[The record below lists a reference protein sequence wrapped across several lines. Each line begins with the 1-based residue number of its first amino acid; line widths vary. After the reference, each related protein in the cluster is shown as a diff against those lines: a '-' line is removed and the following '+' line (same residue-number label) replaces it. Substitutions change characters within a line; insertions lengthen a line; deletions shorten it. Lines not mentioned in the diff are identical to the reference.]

1 MRLAKRGA
9 PDLARHGVARPNL
22 ERQSMCRNDHDKL
35 PHLTEVCGDDAE
47 VLALSVLRFVAAGY
61 MTSDVACWDAAY
73 DGAERLL
80 GIMEGP
86 QLVAAMTRVMRAI
99 RSERQRDWHFMPA
112 TCCRVTEDERQLVAL
127 LASAR
132 QHRRSE
138 VAARAARLTG
148 MSDAPRLAAAVSAA
162 AEMLD
167 AAQPR
172 LRPATAMPAQAVLH

>member
-9 PDLARHGVARPNL
+9 PDRARHGGARPNL
-22 ERQSMCRNDHDKL
+22 ERQSMCRKDHDKL
-35 PHLTEVCGDDAE
+35 PRLTEICADDAE

-80 GIMEGP
+80 GVMEGP
-86 QLVAAMTRVMRAI
+86 PLVAAMTRVMRAI

-112 TCCRVTEDERQLVAL
+112 TCCRVTEDEHQLIAL

-132 QHRRSE
+132 RRHQAE
-138 VAARAARLTG
+138 VMARAARLTG
-148 MSDAPRLAAAVSAA
+148 LSDAPRLTAAVSAA

-167 AAQPR
+167 ATQPR
-172 LRPATAMPAQAVLH
+172 LRPATAIPAQAVLH